1 MRAVNLIPADQ
12 RHGAAVGLG
21 RSQGGAYALL
31 AVVGVLALF
40 AFLYGNASHQI
51 SSSRNQ
57 LAAVNAEVTQATSD
71 AGTLAGYET
80 LNATRE
86 RRLKAVEEL
95 MNSRFDWATVMHEFG
110 RVLPAHVSISSLSG
124 AVGGGGAA
132 APTASPS
139 ASAAS
144 GAAAAAASS
153 VTSATPPGSV
163 PAFTLS
169 GCAKTQDEVAEAL
182 QRLRLIDGVKEVT
195 LQSATATVASGSV
208 ASASAGGCGNGSTFA
223 ASIVFSPLPLASA
236 YPAAK
241 AVADPS
247 VTVGSKPS
255 GRSK

>member
-1 MRAVNLIPADQ
+1 MRAVNLIPVDQ
-12 RHGAAVGLG
+12 RHGATVGLG

-40 AFLYGNASHQI
+40 AYLYGNASHQI
-51 SSSRNQ
+51 SSSRSQ
-57 LAAVNAEVTQATSD
+57 LAAISVQVTQATSD
-71 AGTLAGYET
+71 AGSLAGYET

-110 RVLPAHVSISSLSG
+110 RVLPAHVSISALSG
-124 AVGGGGAA
+124 TVGGTGAA
-132 APTASPS
+132 APAAAPS

-144 GAAAAAASS
+144 GSAAAAAPS

-163 PAFTLS
+163 PTFSLT

-195 LQSATATVASGSV
+195 LQSATATTAAGSPAAASGGAC
-208 ASASAGGCGNGSTFA
+208 ASGSTFA
-223 ASIVFSPLPLASA
+223 ASVVFSPLPLASA

-241 AVADPS
+241 TVADPG
-247 VTVGSKPS
+247 VTKPS